1 MAGRRPPGNRF
12 AMGTLDASLPTHD
25 DLCVSCIPSQALGVP
40 LRSPLTRSL
49 ALVAAAALAT
59 AFASTAPADA
69 APSSVTIPGTAPTQP
84 AGASSSA
91 VPGSQR
97 LSFSVQLKMRD
108 AAAAERLAT
117 TVSAPGSASYGHYL
131 SPAQFNARFAPT
143 VQQVG
148 AVSAYLSSAGIAV
161 GSVPG
166 NRRFVP
172 ASGTAAQIRT
182 AFGVQLRDYTV
193 GGKTVLDTDRA
204 ATLPASLASDVLT
217 VTGLNTGVRARPG
230 LVGRD
235 RVGAAGPAGRTS
247 APRHTIDT
255 PCSTFWAQ
263 HSATMPPAYGQRT
276 GFPTAICGYDA
287 DQLRGAYGLTGP
299 AAVGR
304 DGRGTTIA
312 IVDAYNLPTMRA
324 DANRY
329 FRSHGERPFA
339 GGQYRTLLP
348 SSYSLQNVCGAPG
361 WNTEQALD
369 VETVHGV
376 APGADVLYVAGRS
389 CSYDGLIDPLNTIVN
404 GHLADLISNS
414 WGFFGE
420 STSPASV
427 IAATHQVLVQA
438 AAEGIGSYFCDL
450 DNGDTLANGSG
461 VAEPVYP
468 ASDPMTTGI
477 GGTSLAV
484 GAGNGYDFETGWGN
498 TRAGV
503 TYSADGTPTGYY
515 PALPGTFYIGTGGG
529 VSSLFT
535 QPAYQ
540 RGVVPA
546 ALSRQAG
553 GRAMRV
559 EPDLSADADPYTGYA
574 LGYTDPTTGQ
584 WTTPTYGGTS
594 LATPIIAAVIA
605 IGSQGRRTPV
615 GFANPLLYSIR
626 RGAAVHDVRPTAV
639 PVAVA
644 FTSSLSTSL
653 CYQSCLIT
661 EDRDTTLRT
670 TYGYDDVTGLGSPH
684 GRAFL
689 DAVRT
694 G

>member
-1 MAGRRPPGNRF
+1 M
-12 AMGTLDASLPTHD
+12 
-25 DLCVSCIPSQALGVP
+25 
-40 LRSPLTRSL
+40 RSPLIRSL
-49 ALVAAAALAT
+49 ALVAAAALAAT
-59 AFASTAPADA
+59 LTSTALTSTALADA
-69 APSSVTIPGTAPTQP
+69 AAGSVTVPGTAPAQP
-84 AGASSSA
+84 AAASSSA
-91 VPGSQR
+91 LPGNQR
-97 LSFSVQLKMRD
+97 LSFSVQLKLRD
-108 AAAAERLAT
+108 VAAAERLAT
-117 TVSAPGSASYGHYL
+117 EVSTPGSASYGTYL

-143 VQQVG
+143 AQQVG
-148 AVSAYLSSAGIAV
+148 AVSSYLRSAGITV
-161 GSVPG
+161 GAVPG
-166 NRRFVP
+166 NRRFVA
-172 ASGTAAQIRT
+172 ASGTADQIRT
-182 AFGVQLRDYTV
+182 AFGVRLRSYAV
-193 GGKTVLDTDRA
+193 AGQSVVDTDRA
-204 ATLPASLASDVLT
+204 ATVPASLSSDVLT

-235 RVGAAGPAGRTS
+235 RAGATGPAAKAA

-255 PCSTFWAQ
+255 PCSTFWGQ
-263 HSATMPPAYGQRT
+263 HSATMPPAYGGRT
-276 GFPTAICGYDA
+276 DYPTYLCGYDA

-299 AAVGR
+299 AAAGR

-312 IVDAYNLPTMRA
+312 IVDAYNLPTMRS

-339 GGQYRTLLP
+339 PGQYRTKLP
-348 SSYSLQNVCGAPG
+348 SSYTLQNACGAPG

-376 APGADVLYVAGRS
+376 APGANVLYVAGRS

-450 DNGDTLANGSG
+450 DNGDTLANGSA

-484 GAGNGYDFETGWGN
+484 DAGNGYDFETGWGN

-503 TYSADGTPTGYY
+503 TYAADGTPTGYS

-594 LATPIIAAVIA
+594 LATPIIAAVMA
-605 IGSQGRRTPV
+605 IGSQGRHTPV
-615 GFANPLLYSIR
+615 GFANPLLYEIR
-626 RGAAVHDVRPTAV
+626 SGAAVHDVRPTAL

-644 FTSSLSTSL
+644 FTSSLSSSL

-661 EDRDTTLRT
+661 EDRDSTLRT
-670 TYGYDDVTGLGSPH
+670 TYGYDDVTGLGTPH

-689 DAVRT
+689 DAVRR